1 MQRLHLPFASLVG
14 LLLFAACGG
23 PPVTPGMTAPAPPNQ
38 TAPAAP
44 TQLATIVV
52 ANPTATAATARATN
66 IPTAVANTATP
77 TLESPTVMPTQAD
90 PAATPTQGDPAATPT
105 TAATATQPPTRTP
118 TLVPRS
124 THTPLPAA
132 PRVISFSVVPTT
144 TQTLGERLTLTW
156 QAVGESAQICPIAG
170 RPWEGRCMSVPLTG
184 RMEFTSTED
193 TVAYDGLGLMVQ
205 TGDQFAWSVQPVR
218 LLCNGWRDWFFAN
231 PPPRCPETP
240 PQRSAAAAQ
249 YFEHGFMV
257 WVEASDTFY
266 VFYEPA
272 PGELP
277 TMEMLIGPAQLKPGA
292 SPDNRVGE
300 TPPPGLYEPVSGFG
314 MLWRDEL
321 EGLSG
326 FDVSSAERVRQRLG
340 WALAPEFAFDTAR
353 QCQMPTLY
361 RGWRCYLQGPGNKVL
376 EMSPDST
383 AQARFIWK
391 AR

>member
-1 MQRLHLPFASLVG
+1 MQRLHLPVASLVG
-14 LLLFAACGG
+14 LLLLVACGG
-23 PPVTPGMTAPAPPNQ
+23 PPATPGMTATAPPNQ
-38 TAPAAP
+38 TATAVP
-44 TQLATIVV
+44 TQPATIVV
-52 ANPTATAATARATN
+52 ASPTATATTASATAAVKTAATD
-66 IPTAVANTATP
+66 IPTAITNTATP
-77 TLESPTVMPTQAD
+77 TLESPTATPTQAD
-90 PAATPTQGDPAATPT
+90 PTATPT
-105 TAATATQPPTRTP
+105 TAATATRTP
-118 TLVPRS
+118 TLVPRP
-124 THTPLPAA
+124 TNTPPPAA

-156 QAVGESAQICPIAG
+156 QAVGERAQICPIAG
-170 RPWEGRCMSVPLTG
+170 RPWESRCMPVPLTG

-193 TVAYDGLGLMVQ
+193 TVAYDGLGLMVT

-231 PPPRCPETP
+231 PPPRCPETS

-257 WVEASDTFY
+257 WIEASDTFY

-321 EGLSG
+321 EGLGG
-326 FDVSSAERVRQRLG
+326 FDVGSAERVRQRLG

-361 RGWRCYLQGPGNKVL
+361 RSWRCYLQGPGNKVL
-376 EMSPDST
+376 EMFPDST

-391 AR
+391 ER

>member
-1 MQRLHLPFASLVG
+1 MKHKHLPVACLVG
-14 LLLFAACGG
+14 LLLLAGCGG
-23 PPVTPGMTAPAPPNQ
+23 PPATPGRVTTAP
-38 TAPAAP
+38 P
-44 TQLATIVV
+44 TQLAIASPTQPAPTINLTATATAGGATATV
-52 ANPTATAATARATN
+52 AAATPLANTATNAAAPTPPANSTPTATATQSE
-66 IPTAVANTATP
+66 PTA
-77 TLESPTVMPTQAD
+77 TLTS
-90 PAATPTQGDPAATPT
+90 AATITPL
-105 TAATATQPPTRTP
+105 ATRTP
-118 TLVPRS
+118 TPTPRP
-124 THTPLPAA
+124 THTPPPAA

-156 QAVGESAQICPIAG
+156 QAAGERAQICPIAG
-170 RPWEGRCMSVPLTG
+170 RPWESRCMPVPLTG

-205 TGDQFAWSVQPVR
+205 TGDQFVWSVQPVR
-218 LLCNGWRDWFFAN
+218 LLCHGWRDWFFAN
-231 PPPRCPETP
+231 PPPRCPEMS

-277 TMEMLIGPAQLKPGA
+277 TMEMLIGPVQLKPGA
-292 SPDNRVGE
+292 SPDNRIGE

-321 EGLSG
+321 EGISG
-326 FDVSSAERVRQRLG
+326 ARQRLG

-353 QCQMPTLY
+353 QCQTPTLY

-376 EMSPDST
+376 EMYPDST

-391 AR
+391 ER